1 MLAAFPDAYKEL
13 DPGAHGPDDS
23 EEALE
28 RKKAATLKKGG
39 NAGLYDPEWD
49 DCFIWYPYLFLSRS
63 KPETHLAAINRI
75 PKADL
80 AANAPPELC
89 ALVQHVKMKLGL
101 ENGAD

>member
-1 MLAAFPDAYKEL
+1 
-13 DPGAHGPDDS
+13 
-23 EEALE
+23 
-28 RKKAATLKKGG
+28 
-39 NAGLYDPEWD
+39 
-49 DCFIWYPYLFLSRS
+49 LSRS